1 MTKVGSKN
9 RFVVD
14 LGDLALKP
22 SEQRAV
28 AAAIQGAVLSYLSAN
43 HELPSQQAHLM
54 DDGGIAGM
62 FMPPAVKPSAAG
74 PSP

>member
-14 LGDLALKP
+14 LGGLALKP
-22 SEQRAV
+22 AEQRAV
-28 AAAIQGAVLSYLSAN
+28 AAAIQGAVLSHLAAN
-43 HELPSQQAHLM
+43 HELPGQQAQLM

-62 FMPPAVKPSAAG
+62 FLQPAVQSSTPGSA
-74 PSP
+74 P

>member
-14 LGDLALKP
+14 LGGLALKP
-22 SEQRAV
+22 AEQRAV
-28 AAAIQGAVLSYLSAN
+28 AAAIQGAVLSHLAAN
-43 HELPSQQAHLM
+43 HELPSHQARLM

-62 FMPPAVKPSAAG
+62 YMPPGVTPPAPG
-74 PSP
+74 PAL